1 MSPFQAIFDTAQWF
15 WWGKWEWKRGSKL
28 LFLESLTML
37 TIAHRMKNLTW
48 LFSSIQ
54 KVNSVSSCKECQA
67 SDAIFGSATNMS
79 GQIFALKHCASKHEF
94 WRTTSPRRNNLEF
107 FKHLMTFHP
116 HFWTFLLSK
125 RDLTEKAREPI
136 WLAIAIHLLVKCSGG
151 WEGGMQQKP
160 GFTTPAKLPRSIHQN
175 FPRESSTTFEA
186 FFPPR
191 TKISRRNVETFVA
204 QHLHIFSGQSNNFL
218 HHSHFSFHPTQE
230 ISS

>member
-1 MSPFQAIFDTAQWF
+1 M
-15 WWGKWEWKRGSKL
+15 L
-28 LFLESLTML
+28 SLD
-37 TIAHRMKNLTW
+37 IR
-48 LFSSIQ
+48 
-54 KVNSVSSCKECQA
+54 
-67 SDAIFGSATNMS
+67 SATNMS

-107 FKHLMTFHP
+107 FKHLMTFQP

-136 WLAIAIHLLVKCSGG
+136 WLAVAIHLLVKCSGG

-160 GFTTPAKLPRSIHQN
+160 GFTTLAKLPRSIHQN
-175 FPRESSTTFEA
+175 FPQESSTTFEA